1 MLVRCTLI
9 MSEKEA
15 MYQYNSLKI
24 GTKLNNTELCEIFG
38 CSPQGGMRRAHKTN
52 TLVII
57 SNHIKSIYDD
67 RWSDNVL
74 HYTGMGTKGDQSLS
88 FQQNK
93 TLAASGSNSVA
104 IHLFEVFKDQEYTY
118 MGEVVLNDTPYSET
132 QLDEKG
138 KPRKVY
144 IFPLKLIS
152 GERQIKKQDRD
163 NIENIRTRQAKK
175 LPLKKLQELATK
187 SGKRATS
194 YQQQSTSYERNI
206 WVAELAKRLAKGQCQ
221 LCLQPAPFKNTKGEP
236 YLETH
241 HIVWLSQGG
250 DDTCDNTVALCP
262 NCHKKMHIVNNEED
276 IENLKNQSKKLL
288 EANNL

>member
-1 MLVRCTLI
+1 
-9 MSEKEA
+9 
-15 MYQYNSLKI
+15 MYKYNDLKI
-24 GTKLNNTELCEIFG
+24 GAKLNNAELCEIFG

-52 TLVII
+52 TLIII

-67 RWSDNVL
+67 RWSNNVL

-93 TLAASGSNSVA
+93 TLAESGNNGVS

-118 MGEVVLNDTPYSET
+118 MGEVILDGAPYQET
-132 QLDEKG
+132 QPDEQG
-138 KPRKVY
+138 KLRKVY
-144 IFPLKLIS
+144 IFPLTLIS
-152 GERQIKKQDRD
+152 GERQIQQKDRD
-163 NIENIRTRQAKK
+163 NIDNIRTRKAKK
-175 LPLKKLQELATK
+175 LPIEELQKLAAG
-187 SGKRATS
+187 SGKVATC
-194 YQQQSTSYERNI
+194 YQQQSTNYERNI

-241 HIVWLSQGG
+241 HIVWLSKGG
-250 DDTCDNTVALCP
+250 DDTCENTVALCP

-276 IENLKNQSKKLL
+276 IETLKNRNKELL
-288 EANNL
+288 EANNQ

>member
-1 MLVRCTLI
+1 MGKKKT
-9 MSEKEA
+9 
-15 MYQYNSLKI
+15 MYQYNSLKV
-24 GTKLNNTELCEIFG
+24 GTKLNNTELCEVFG

-93 TLAASGSNSVA
+93 TLAASESNGVA
-104 IHLFEVFKDQEYTY
+104 VHLFEVFKDQEYTY
-118 MGEVVLNDTPYSET
+118 MGEVTLNSTPYSET
-132 QLDEKG
+132 QTDEQG

-152 GERQIKKQDRD
+152 GERQVKKQDRD
-163 NIENIRTRQAKK
+163 NVENIRTRQAKK
-175 LPLKKLQELATK
+175 LPLKKLQELAAK
-187 SGKRATS
+187 SGKTATR

-221 LCLQPAPFKNTKGEP
+221 LCLKPAPFKNIKGEP

-241 HIVWLSQGG
+241 HIVWLSKGG

-276 IENLKNQSKKLL
+276 IDTLKIIAKQLLDEINQ
-288 EANNL
+288 